1 MLIEEEHGEKYTKGS
16 ELYISIKRTHNI
28 LGKQISRIFKTLNL
42 FIRFSHYITMI
53 FLFFFVF
60 LFYKIINTITRE
72 ETIEKEI
79 NVQ

>member
-1 MLIEEEHGEKYTKGS
+1 MLIEEEHGEKYTKES

-42 FIRFSHYITMI
+42 FIRFSHYNDLS
-53 FLFFFVF
+53 FFFFVF
-60 LFYKIINTITRE
+60 LFHKIINTITRE
-72 ETIEKEI
+72 ETIEEEI